1 MAELG
6 ETNDPTALVPGD
18 VGAVVGTMWSMR
30 TYGDMLLEAGTGLSR
45 VDTEAGWRGAAADQ
59 FRSRFHGEPA
69 KWIEAGNCFHGA
81 ANALDSYASTLQ
93 WAQGQAAEAITKWN
107 QGQAATATAQTEF
120 NQAVQQ
126 IKQRN
131 TQESAHD
138 VPLTPMPTFHD
149 PGDATRA
156 PARQQLD
163 HARGQLKTAGDA
175 ATSAVGAGREKA
187 PQKPGFWSKVG
198 SFFGG
203 VGDDV
208 KVAGEHVVNGVA
220 SFGNAMLNHP
230 GDMLTAAG
238 GIALTGISAG
248 GDGLGVV
255 LDATGVGAIAGV
267 PLNAISTAGV
277 VVGAGM
283 TAAATGDLA
292 RHAATDGHVSP
303 MDTSGGDSPSSV
315 ESGTKTDRLKEHL
328 TDRDLDA
335 ARRELDGEVVATKS
349 NGTPW
354 DHVDEVRTAQ
364 RGLLNRI
371 GQLKRQ
377 LGDTRI
383 ALADKA
389 ALQSELSEASRL
401 LDRSEQFVP
410 RPYRP
415 TGR

>member
-1 MAELG
+1 
-6 ETNDPTALVPGD
+6 
-18 VGAVVGTMWSMR
+18 MWSIR

-59 FRSRFHGEPA
+59 FRSRFHGEPG
-69 KWIEAGNCFHGA
+69 KWIEAGECFHNA
-81 ANALDSYASTLQ
+81 ATTLDSYASTLQ
-93 WAQGQAAEAITKWN
+93 WSQGQAAEAITLWN
-107 QGQAATATAQTEF
+107 QGQAATTTAKNQF
-120 NQAVQQ
+120 DQAVGQV
-126 IKQRN
+126 KQRN
-131 TQESAHD
+131 TEESAHG

-149 PGDATRA
+149 LGEAKRA
-156 PARQQLD
+156 AARDQLNR
-163 HARGQLKTAGDA
+163 ARSQLKTAGDTAASTVAA
-175 ATSAVGAGREKA
+175 ATDTA
-187 PQKPGFWSKVG
+187 PKKPGFWSKVG
-198 SFFGG
+198 SFFSG

-220 SFGNAMLNHP
+220 SFGNAMVNHP
-230 GDMLTAAG
+230 GDVLTAVG

-255 LDATGVGAIAGV
+255 LDATGVGAVAGV

-277 VVGAGM
+277 VLGAGM

-292 RHAATDGHVSP
+292 RHAATDDHVSP
-303 MDTSGGDSPSSV
+303 MDTSGGDSTSSV

-335 ARRELDGEVVATKS
+335 ARRELDGEVIATKPD
-349 NGTPW
+349 GTPW
-354 DHVDEVRTAQ
+354 DHVDEVRNAQ
-364 RGLLNRI
+364 RGLVNRI

-383 ALADKA
+383 SAADKS

-401 LDRSEQFVP
+401 LDYSEQFVP
-410 RPYRP
+410 RP
-415 TGR
+415 